1 MKNPLL
7 ACLALLVVVCIEV
20 NAQTLTN
27 LWEVSGLEA
36 PESVIFDEKQN
47 MYYVANVTGDPTQ
60 KDGSGYIS
68 QIDKNGKIVNQKW
81 VTGLDAPKGM
91 GIDNGKLYVSDI
103 DQVAVIDIATGSI
116 EKKYSAPG
124 ATFLNDLA
132 IAGNGDVYISD
143 TFINVIYRIS
153 NDKIEQWFADEKLDF
168 PNGLFVKGNEI
179 FVASWGQVASD
190 ETPNAVKGRIY
201 KISLKDKKVTE
212 ISKPF
217 ANGDGLAAYKNG
229 FIVSD
234 WIAGKIFYVDNKGID
249 KEIGS
254 YNMGTADL
262 ALATGNV
269 LLIPQMS
276 EGKLLA
282 FSLK

>member
-1 MKNPLL
+1 MKNTLL
-7 ACLALLVVVCIEV
+7 ACLAFLVIICIQV
-20 NAQTLTN
+20 NAQTLN
-27 LWEVSGLEA
+27 KLWEVTGLEA
-36 PESVIFDEKQN
+36 PESVIFDEKQD

-60 KDGSGYIS
+60 KDGSGFIS
-68 QIDKNGKIVNQKW
+68 QIDKNGKVVNQKW
-81 VTGLDAPKGM
+81 ITGLDAPKGM
-91 GIDNGKLYVSDI
+91 GIHNGKLYVSDI
-103 DQVAVIDIATGSI
+103 DQVAVINISTGNI

-132 IAGNGDVYISD
+132 IAGNGDVYVSD
-143 TFINVIYRIS
+143 TFINAIYKIS
-153 NDKIEQWFADEKLDF
+153 GDKIEQWLADEKLDF
-168 PNGLFVKGNEI
+168 PNGLFAKGNEI

-190 ETPNAVKGRIY
+190 ETPNAVKGKLF
-201 KISLKDKKVTE
+201 KISLKDRKITE
-212 ISKPF
+212 ISSPF

-234 WIAGKIFYVDNKGID
+234 WIAGKIFFVDNKGSH

-254 YNMGTADL
+254 YNAGTADL
-262 ALATGNV
+262 ALAGNV